1 MIYFWFV
8 VAVIF
13 VYGAGITI
21 SSQSRLTLEVRKNL
35 SPQDIEI
42 IETELDARELWGVLL
57 ILIALFPVMIVL
69 GLTY

>member
-13 VYGAGITI
+13 VYGVSITI
-21 SSQSRLTLEVRKNL
+21 SSQARLTLEVRKNL

-57 ILIALFPVMIVL
+57 ILIALFPIMIFLCLV
-69 GLTY
+69 Y

>member
-13 VYGAGITI
+13 IYGVGITI
-21 SSQSRLTLEVRKNL
+21 SSQARLTLEVRKNL

-57 ILIALFPVMIVL
+57 ILIALFPIMIFLCLV
-69 GLTY
+69 Y

>member
-13 VYGAGITI
+13 IYGVGITI

-57 ILIALFPVMIVL
+57 ILIALFPIMIFLCLV
-69 GLTY
+69 Y

>member
-13 VYGAGITI
+13 VYGVGITI

>member
-1 MIYFWFV
+1 MLYFWFV

-13 VYGAGITI
+13 VYGIVITI
-21 SSQSRLTLEVRKNL
+21 SSQAQLTPEVRKNL
-35 SPQDIEI
+35 PPEDIESI
-42 IETELDARELWGVLL
+42 QSELDARELWGVLL

>member
-13 VYGAGITI
+13 VYGVGITI
-21 SSQSRLTLEVRKNL
+21 SSQSQLTLEVRKNL